1 MVSRIGVYEGGV
13 GVEPVI
19 IVRLKDGFLYGFGYI
34 GDAMEVGVTVGKRSK
49 SAALSLSND

>member
-1 MVSRIGVYEGGV
+1 MYEGGV

-19 IVRLKDGFLYGFGYI
+19 IVRIKDGFLYGFGYI